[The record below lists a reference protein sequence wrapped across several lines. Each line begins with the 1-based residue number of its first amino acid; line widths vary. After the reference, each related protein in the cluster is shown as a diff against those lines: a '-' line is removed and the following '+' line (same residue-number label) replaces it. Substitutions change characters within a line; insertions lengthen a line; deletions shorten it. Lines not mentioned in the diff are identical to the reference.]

1 MEEIRQKIQTILE
14 ETVNTQLAAHNGSA
28 SLSDFA
34 DGVAWIRFH
43 GACANCMSS
52 SETLEDV
59 VKESLL
65 RAVPEAVSY
74 THLDVYKR
82 QMFISRPT
90 IPSTAQ
96 NTIMYRKPVIF
107 RWSRTCPRIFFLRK
121 ST

>member
-59 VKESLL
+59 VKESIL
-65 RAVPEAVSY
+65 RAVPDVKLDDTVSED
-74 THLDVYKR
+74 LLEMAR
-82 QMFISRPT
+82 
-90 IPSTAQ
+90 
-96 NTIMYRKPVIF
+96 
-107 RWSRTCPRIFFLRK
+107 RILNHEIG
-121 ST
+121 

>member
-59 VKESLL
+59 VKGILPFLVVMIIVLLLITYIPQISL
-65 RAVPEAVSY
+65 
-74 THLDVYKR
+74 
-82 QMFISRPT
+82 
-90 IPSTAQ
+90 
-96 NTIMYRKPVIF
+96 
-107 RWSRTCPRIFFLRK
+107 FLPNLFD
-121 ST
+121 